1 MDRSIIVTIKKEWKR
16 KIPIIV
22 FGVSFEFIGIIIA
35 SLAPFGNFNIIIIGS
50 FIYAFMFPIVN
61 TMIMT
66 IFQTVI
72 PPDKQGRVLAIS
84 ITIATAVAPIG
95 MLISGPLAEILGIVF
110 LFILSSILGIIT
122 IIIVWFFTNI
132 RKLGDY
138 QIPEQNQDNKGGE
151 IKIEANA

>member
-1 MDRSIIVTIKKEWKR
+1 
-16 KIPIIV
+16 
-22 FGVSFEFIGIIIA
+22 
-35 SLAPFGNFNIIIIGS
+35 
-50 FIYAFMFPIVN
+50 
-61 TMIMT
+61 MT